1 MTVTEDRIDLNGS
14 QNTSH
19 FKNESWVEKPWKQF
33 EIVVFRLQKRI
44 YKASLDSHARKFS

>member
-19 FKNESWVEKPWKQF
+19 FENESWVEKPWKQF

-44 YKASLDSHARKFS
+44 YKASQEEIHHRL